1 MYHPSVSPL
10 SNSHILE
17 SEICFHLLAKTFLT
31 DHIPYSVNQPMLKCG
46 YEQDTEED
54 MGLTRE
60 KGLGFLESIA
70 FDMEEW
76 IEFGSKGWVEEAIA
90 DKQKSSVFNVAEG
103 SRSMRLERRQ
113 LRGIPEQVFL

>member
-1 MYHPSVSPL
+1 
-10 SNSHILE
+10 
-17 SEICFHLLAKTFLT
+17 
-31 DHIPYSVNQPMLKCG
+31 MLKCG

-76 IEFGSKGWVEEAIA
+76 IEFGCKGWVEEAIA